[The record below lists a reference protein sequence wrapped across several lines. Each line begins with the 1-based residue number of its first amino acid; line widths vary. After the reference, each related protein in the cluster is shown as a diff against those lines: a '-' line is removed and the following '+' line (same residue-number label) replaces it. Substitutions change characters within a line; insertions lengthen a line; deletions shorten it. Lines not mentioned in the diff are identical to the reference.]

1 MYRLVQIWNFV
12 MRVRTTV
19 KRDEIVATAA
29 EVFREFGFERA
40 SMSEIAARV
49 GGSKA
54 TLYGYFGSKEEL
66 FLSVADA
73 EGIAYF
79 TPIMDQLH
87 GCDDVRAALRGF
99 GAKFLSF
106 ILQPHVLAGQRM
118 VLAVAGNSDIGCTFY
133 ERGPKMGLGMLASFL
148 DESIANGTLRRGDA
162 MVMARHLVALL
173 EAELVPEHLFGVRT
187 KMPKDS
193 VIEAAVR
200 RAVDVFLAAYEVP
213 KRTDVV

>member
-1 MYRLVQIWNFV
+1 

-29 EVFREFGFERA
+29 QVFRELGFERA

-54 TLYGYFGSKEEL
+54 TLYGYFDSKEEL

-79 TPIMDQLH
+79 MPIMDQLYA
-87 GCDDVRAALRGF
+87 CNDIRDALQGF

-106 ILQPHVLAGQRM
+106 ILQPQVLAGQRM
-118 VLAVAGNSDIGCTFY
+118 VLAVAGHSDIGCTFY
-133 ERGPKMGLGMLASFL
+133 DRGPKRGLGMLASFL
-148 DESIANGTLRRGDA
+148 DKSIANGSLKHAETS
-162 MVMARHLVALL
+162 VMARQLIGLL
-173 EAELVPEHLFGVRT
+173 EAELVPEYFFGVRT
-187 KMPKDS
+187 KIPKDS
-193 VIEAAVR
+193 VIRAVVA
-200 RAVDVFLAAYEVP
+200 RAVDVFLAAYAS
-213 KRTDVV
+213 